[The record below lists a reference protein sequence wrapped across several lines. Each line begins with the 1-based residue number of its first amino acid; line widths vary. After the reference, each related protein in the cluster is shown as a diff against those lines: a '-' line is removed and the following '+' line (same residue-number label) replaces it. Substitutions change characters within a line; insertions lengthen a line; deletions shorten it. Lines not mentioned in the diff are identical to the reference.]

1 LTQPTAA
8 ATVGPM
14 QALIAAL
21 IVVVVVAAVG
31 AFYLFEPSS
40 RQVWLWVLIILIAI
54 LAIAELWWLMS

>member
-1 LTQPTAA
+1 
-8 ATVGPM
+8 M

-21 IVVVVVAAVG
+21 IVVVVLAAVG

-40 RQVWLWVLIILIAI
+40 RQLWLWVLISLIAI